1 MMKLDHTF
9 SSLTEI
15 DSHALH
21 GVTGGIHFLT
31 AGGGSTSAAKPK
43 KTGKGKQILT
53 GGLLI
58 GSLLGPNQPGPEDI
72 NLGGPIVGP
81 PLGRPPAGAPPFPGG
96 GPKPIPLP
104 GGGEIVVPE

>member
-1 MMKLDHTF
+1 MTKLDDTF

-21 GVTGGIHFLT
+21 TVAGGIHFFG
-31 AGGGSTSAAKPK
+31 GGGSTSAAKPK
-43 KTGKGKQILT
+43 KTGKGKQIIT

-81 PLGRPPAGAPPFPGG
+81 PLGRPPAGAPPAPGG
-96 GPKPIPLP
+96 GPKPIELP
-104 GGGEIVVPE
+104 GGGQIIIPE

>member
-1 MMKLDHTF
+1 MTKLDQTF
-9 SSLTEI
+9 SSLIEI

-21 GVTGGIHFLT
+21 TVTGGMHLI
-31 AGGGSTSAAKPK
+31 GEGGSTSAAKPK

-81 PLGRPPAGAPPFPGG
+81 PLGRPPAGAPPAPGG
-96 GPKPIPLP
+96 GPKPIQLP
-104 GGGEIVVPE
+104 GGGEIFIPE